1 MSCNM
6 ACIICCKKDAKR
18 LVLKP
23 SLELIQKLLE
33 RTQERA
39 SYKDNTA
46 INFADHTRDYIALEL
61 FEKKSSLPRTL
72 C

>member
-1 MSCNM
+1 MSRNM
-6 ACIICCKKDAKR
+6 ACIICCKKDAK
-18 LVLKP
+18 KP

-46 INFADHTRDYIALEL
+46 INFADHTRDYTALEL
-61 FEKKSSLPRTL
+61 FEKKK
-72 C
+72 